1 MPPDAAVRG
10 APRGQRAPGG
20 SSGVPRPQL
29 GLGFLWGGRPTALMA
44 ECGQPALRMG
54 LVTEVGGH
62 VVVFPEKGDI
72 PELHKW

>member
-1 MPPDAAVRG
+1 M
-10 APRGQRAPGG
+10 
-20 SSGVPRPQL
+20 PRPQL